1 MEQFRVL
8 LVDAA
13 PGPLLGRELERL
25 LGHGLAVTLN
35 LRRVADRA
43 AVLAEWGDRVEF
55 TDFDPFDEAAL
66 LAGTVRDGLGH
77 HAVKSRAGV
86 PLRAAFLAG
95 AARPGLAHP
104 LRVIGR
110 AGAGTDH
117 VDLAA
122 AARHGVTVTH
132 TPGSNADA
140 VAEFALAQ
148 LLTLTRDI
156 RSYDA
161 AAHRGEWRAPVTP
174 PPELSELT
182 LGIVGAGRIGLAL
195 AGRAGAL
202 GMDVQALARHRDAA
216 RAPRPGLAS
225 VSAPGP
231 APAFRSAARPAPAP
245 APASMSDPR
254 PAPALAS
261 TSTPRPASVPASAS
275 APCPA
280 PASVPAPARASVS
293 APGPAPALTSAARPA
308 PAPAS
313 MSAPRPA
320 PALAST
326 QAPRPV
332 LTLPELLATSDVVSL
347 HLPLTPE
354 TRGLIGRAEL
364 ALMRPGAIL
373 LNTARGGI
381 VDEQALADALRDPAH
396 PLAAAAVDTFEHEH
410 AAFAS
415 PLHGLPNALLTPHI
429 AGMTRGAMATAAL
442 RCADHMAALLAGRP
456 DGIPVATA

>member
-1 MEQFRVL
+1 M
-8 LVDAA
+8 
-13 PGPLLGRELERL
+13 
-25 LGHGLAVTLN
+25 
-35 LRRVADRA
+35 
-43 AVLAEWGDRVEF
+43 
-55 TDFDPFDEAAL
+55 
-66 LAGTVRDGLGH
+66 
-77 HAVKSRAGV
+77 
-86 PLRAAFLAG
+86 
-95 AARPGLAHP
+95 
-104 LRVIGR
+104 IGR

-117 VDLAA
+117 VDLTA

-216 RAPRPGLAS
+216 RASRPARASTSMPRPAPVPSSASAPCPALAPARAA

-231 APAFRSAARPAPAP
+231 APAFTSAARPAPAPAP

-254 PAPALAS
+254 PAPGLAS
-261 TSTPRPASVPASAS
+261 TSTPRPASVPSSASAS
-275 APCPA
+275 CPA
-280 PASVPAPARASVS
+280 PAPARASML
-293 APGPAPALTSAARPA
+293 APRPA
-308 PAPAS
+308 PAP

-354 TRGLIGRAEL
+354 T
-364 ALMRPGAIL
+364 
-373 LNTARGGI
+373 GG
-381 VDEQALADALRDPAH
+381 
-396 PLAAAAVDTFEHEH
+396 
-410 AAFAS
+410 
-415 PLHGLPNALLTPHI
+415 
-429 AGMTRGAMATAAL
+429 
-442 RCADHMAALLAGRP
+442 
-456 DGIPVATA
+456 

>member
-1 MEQFRVL
+1 MEQFRAL

-35 LRRVADRA
+35 LRRVTDRA
-43 AVLAEWGDRVEF
+43 AVRAEWGDRVEF

-66 LAGTVRDGLGH
+66 LAGAVRDGLGH

-95 AARPGLAHP
+95 AAGPGPAHR

-122 AARHGVTVTH
+122 AARHGVAVTH

-148 LLTLTRDI
+148 LLTLTRDM

-161 AAHRGEWRAPVTP
+161 AAHRGEWRAPVAP

-182 LGIVGAGRIGLAL
+182 LGIVGAGRIGMAL
-195 AGRAGAL
+195 AGRARAL
-202 GMDVQALARHRDAA
+202 GMDVQALARRRDTA
-216 RAPRPGLAS
+216 RAPRP
-225 VSAPGP
+225 
-231 APAFRSAARPAPAP
+231 AR
-245 APASMSDPR
+245 ASM
-254 PAPALAS
+254 
-261 TSTPRPASVPASAS
+261 STPRPVPVPASAS
-275 APCPA
+275 APRPA
-280 PASVPAPARASVS
+280 PVPARAS
-293 APGPAPALTSAARPA
+293 A
-308 PAPAS
+308 
-313 MSAPRPA
+313 SAPRPA
-320 PALAST
+320 PVLAS
-326 QAPRPV
+326 ASVPRPV
-332 LTLPELLATSDVVSL
+332 PTLLELLATSDVVSL

>member
-1 MEQFRVL
+1 MCPTSSGTRRRRGPGGDEQGDVGSTGRVQVL
-8 LVDAA
+8 RVRQGERLGGTVPCAA
-13 PGPLLGRELERL
+13 GGRGPGPLLGRELERL

-43 AVLAEWGDRVEF
+43 AVRAEWGDRVEF

-95 AARPGLAHP
+95 ATCPGLAHP

-117 VDLAA
+117 VDLTA

-182 LGIVGAGRIGLAL
+182 LGIV
-195 AGRAGAL
+195 
-202 GMDVQALARHRDAA
+202 
-216 RAPRPGLAS
+216 
-225 VSAPGP
+225 
-231 APAFRSAARPAPAP
+231 
-245 APASMSDPR
+245 
-254 PAPALAS
+254 
-261 TSTPRPASVPASAS
+261 
-275 APCPA
+275 
-280 PASVPAPARASVS
+280 
-293 APGPAPALTSAARPA
+293 
-308 PAPAS
+308 
-313 MSAPRPA
+313 
-320 PALAST
+320 
-326 QAPRPV
+326 
-332 LTLPELLATSDVVSL
+332 
-347 HLPLTPE
+347 
-354 TRGLIGRAEL
+354 
-364 ALMRPGAIL
+364 
-373 LNTARGGI
+373 
-381 VDEQALADALRDPAH
+381 
-396 PLAAAAVDTFEHEH
+396 
-410 AAFAS
+410 
-415 PLHGLPNALLTPHI
+415 
-429 AGMTRGAMATAAL
+429 
-442 RCADHMAALLAGRP
+442 
-456 DGIPVATA
+456 

>member
-1 MEQFRVL
+1 MERSRVL

-13 PGPLLGRELERL
+13 PGALLGRELERL

-35 LRRVADRA
+35 LRRVADHAGARA
-43 AVLAEWGDRVEF
+43 GWGGRVDF

-66 LAGTVRDGLGH
+66 LAETVRDGLGH

-95 AARPGLAHP
+95 ATRPGLAHP

-117 VDLAA
+117 VELAA

-132 TPGSNADA
+132 TPGSNAAA

-148 LLTLTRDI
+148 LLALTRGL
-156 RSYDA
+156 RSYDE
-161 AAHRGEWRAPVTP
+161 AAHRGEWRAATAP
-174 PPELSELT
+174 PKELSELT
-182 LGIVGAGRIGLAL
+182 LGIVGPGRTGLAL
-195 AGRAGAL
+195 AGRASAL
-202 GMDVQALARHRDAA
+202 GMEVQAFSRRPASTSAPSAPDLAPASAPASA
-216 RAPRPGLAS
+216 RYLAPASTPQPTPTPTPTSAPGLAPRPN
-225 VSAPGP
+225 
-231 APAFRSAARPAPAP
+231 RS
-245 APASMSDPR
+245 
-254 PAPALAS
+254 
-261 TSTPRPASVPASAS
+261 
-275 APCPA
+275 
-280 PASVPAPARASVS
+280 
-293 APGPAPALTSAARPA
+293 
-308 PAPAS
+308 
-313 MSAPRPA
+313 
-320 PALAST
+320 
-326 QAPRPV
+326 
-332 LTLPELLATSDVVSL
+332 LPDLLATSDVVSL

-396 PLAAAAVDTFEHEH
+396 PLEAAAVDTFEHEH

-415 PLHGLPNALLTPHI
+415 PLFGLPNALLTPHV
-429 AGMTRGAMATAAL
+429 AGMTRTAMVTAAL
-442 RCADHMAALLAGRP
+442 RCADHIAALLAGRTE
-456 DGIPVATA
+456 GIPVVTA

>member
-1 MEQFRVL
+1 MERSRVL

-13 PGPLLGRELERL
+13 PGALLGRELERL

-35 LRRVADRA
+35 LRRVADGAGARA
-43 AVLAEWGDRVEF
+43 DWGGRVDF

-66 LAGTVRDGLGH
+66 LAETVRDGLGH

-95 AARPGLAHP
+95 ATRPGLAHP

-117 VDLAA
+117 VELAA

-148 LLTLTRDI
+148 LLALTRGL
-156 RSYDA
+156 RSYDE
-161 AAHRGEWRAPVTP
+161 AAHRGEWRAATAP
-174 PPELSELT
+174 PEELSELT
-182 LGIVGAGRIGLAL
+182 LGIVGPGRIGLAL
-195 AGRAGAL
+195 AGRASAL
-202 GMDVQALARHRDAA
+202 GMEVQAFSRRPATTSGPSAPDLAPASTPQPTPTP
-216 RAPRPGLAS
+216 APA
-225 VSAPGP
+225 SAPGP
-231 APAFRSAARPAPAP
+231 APRPNRS
-245 APASMSDPR
+245 
-254 PAPALAS
+254 
-261 TSTPRPASVPASAS
+261 
-275 APCPA
+275 
-280 PASVPAPARASVS
+280 
-293 APGPAPALTSAARPA
+293 
-308 PAPAS
+308 
-313 MSAPRPA
+313 
-320 PALAST
+320 
-326 QAPRPV
+326 
-332 LTLPELLATSDVVSL
+332 LPDLLATSDVVSL

-415 PLHGLPNALLTPHI
+415 PLFGLPNALLTPHV
-429 AGMTRGAMATAAL
+429 AGMTRTAMATAAL
-442 RCADHMAALLAGRP
+442 RCADHIAALLAGRP
-456 DGIPVATA
+456 EGIPVVTA

>member
-1 MEQFRVL
+1 MERSRVL

-13 PGPLLGRELERL
+13 PGALLGRELERL

-35 LRRVADRA
+35 LRRVADGAGARA
-43 AVLAEWGDRVEF
+43 DWGGRVDF

-66 LAGTVRDGLGH
+66 LAETVRDGLGH

-95 AARPGLAHP
+95 ATRPGLAHP

-117 VDLAA
+117 VELAA

-148 LLTLTRDI
+148 LLALTRGL
-156 RSYDA
+156 RSYDE
-161 AAHRGEWRAPVTP
+161 AAHRGEWRAATAP
-174 PPELSELT
+174 PEELSELT
-182 LGIVGAGRIGLAL
+182 LGIVGPGRIGLAL
-195 AGRAGAL
+195 AGRASAL
-202 GMDVQALARHRDAA
+202 GMEVQAFSRRPAVTSAPAA
-216 RAPRPGLAS
+216 RDLAPASTPQPTPIPASGPAPRPN
-225 VSAPGP
+225 
-231 APAFRSAARPAPAP
+231 RS
-245 APASMSDPR
+245 
-254 PAPALAS
+254 
-261 TSTPRPASVPASAS
+261 
-275 APCPA
+275 
-280 PASVPAPARASVS
+280 
-293 APGPAPALTSAARPA
+293 
-308 PAPAS
+308 
-313 MSAPRPA
+313 
-320 PALAST
+320 
-326 QAPRPV
+326 
-332 LTLPELLATSDVVSL
+332 LPDLLATSDVVSL

-415 PLHGLPNALLTPHI
+415 PLFGLPNALLTPHV
-429 AGMTRGAMATAAL
+429 AGMTRTAMATAAL
-442 RCADHMAALLAGRP
+442 RCADHIAALLAGRP
-456 DGIPVATA
+456 EGIPVVTA

>member
-1 MEQFRVL
+1 MERSRVL

-13 PGPLLGRELERL
+13 PGALLGRELERL

-35 LRRVADRA
+35 LRRVADGAGTRA
-43 AVLAEWGDRVEF
+43 DWGGRVDF

-66 LAGTVRDGLGH
+66 LAETVRDGLGH

-95 AARPGLAHP
+95 ATRPGLAHP

-117 VDLAA
+117 VELAA

-148 LLTLTRDI
+148 LLALTRGL
-156 RSYDA
+156 RSYDE
-161 AAHRGEWRAPVTP
+161 AAHRGEWRAATAP
-174 PPELSELT
+174 PEELSELT
-182 LGIVGAGRIGLAL
+182 LGIVGPGRIGRAL
-195 AGRAGAL
+195 AGRASAL
-202 GMDVQALARHRDAA
+202 GMEVQAFSRRPATTSGPSAPDLAPASTPQPTPTP
-216 RAPRPGLAS
+216 APA
-225 VSAPGP
+225 SAPGP
-231 APAFRSAARPAPAP
+231 APRPNRS
-245 APASMSDPR
+245 
-254 PAPALAS
+254 
-261 TSTPRPASVPASAS
+261 
-275 APCPA
+275 
-280 PASVPAPARASVS
+280 
-293 APGPAPALTSAARPA
+293 
-308 PAPAS
+308 
-313 MSAPRPA
+313 
-320 PALAST
+320 
-326 QAPRPV
+326 
-332 LTLPELLATSDVVSL
+332 LPDLLATSDVVSL

-364 ALMRPGAIL
+364 ALMRPDAIL

-415 PLHGLPNALLTPHI
+415 PLFGLPNALLTPHV
-429 AGMTRGAMATAAL
+429 AGMTRTAMATAAL
-442 RCADHMAALLAGRP
+442 RCADHIAALLAGRP
-456 DGIPVATA
+456 EGIPVVTA

>member
-1 MEQFRVL
+1 MERSRVL

-13 PGPLLGRELERL
+13 PGALLGRELERL

-35 LRRVADRA
+35 LRRVADGAGARA
-43 AVLAEWGDRVEF
+43 GWGGRVDF

-66 LAGTVRDGLGH
+66 LAETVRDGLGH

-95 AARPGLAHP
+95 ATRPGLAHP

-117 VDLAA
+117 VELAA

-148 LLTLTRDI
+148 LLALTRGL
-156 RSYDA
+156 RSYDE
-161 AAHRGEWRAPVTP
+161 AAHRGEWRAATAP
-174 PPELSELT
+174 PEELSELT
-182 LGIVGAGRIGLAL
+182 LGIVGPGRIGRAL
-195 AGRAGAL
+195 AGRASAL
-202 GMDVQALARHRDAA
+202 GMEVQAFSRRPAVASAPAA
-216 RAPRPGLAS
+216 RDLAPASTPQPTPTPASGPAPRPN
-225 VSAPGP
+225 
-231 APAFRSAARPAPAP
+231 RS
-245 APASMSDPR
+245 
-254 PAPALAS
+254 
-261 TSTPRPASVPASAS
+261 
-275 APCPA
+275 
-280 PASVPAPARASVS
+280 
-293 APGPAPALTSAARPA
+293 
-308 PAPAS
+308 
-313 MSAPRPA
+313 
-320 PALAST
+320 
-326 QAPRPV
+326 
-332 LTLPELLATSDVVSL
+332 LPDLLATSDVVSL

-415 PLHGLPNALLTPHI
+415 PLFGLPNALLTPHV
-429 AGMTRGAMATAAL
+429 AGMTRTAMATAAL
-442 RCADHMAALLAGRP
+442 RCADHIAALLAGRP
-456 DGIPVATA
+456 EGIPVVTA

>member
-1 MEQFRVL
+1 MERSRVL

-13 PGPLLGRELERL
+13 PGALLGRELERL

-35 LRRVADRA
+35 LRRVADGAGARA
-43 AVLAEWGDRVEF
+43 DWGGRVDF

-66 LAGTVRDGLGH
+66 LAETVRDGLGH

-95 AARPGLAHP
+95 ATRPGLAHP

-117 VDLAA
+117 VELAA

-148 LLTLTRDI
+148 LLALTRGL
-156 RSYDA
+156 RSYDE
-161 AAHRGEWRAPVTP
+161 AAHRGEWRAATAP
-174 PPELSELT
+174 PEELSELT
-182 LGIVGAGRIGLAL
+182 LGIVGPGRIGRAL
-195 AGRAGAL
+195 AGRASAL
-202 GMDVQALARHRDAA
+202 GMEVQAFSRRPATTSGLSAPHLA
-216 RAPRPGLAS
+216 PAS
-225 VSAPGP
+225 TPQPTPTPASASAPGP
-231 APAFRSAARPAPAP
+231 APRPNRS
-245 APASMSDPR
+245 
-254 PAPALAS
+254 
-261 TSTPRPASVPASAS
+261 
-275 APCPA
+275 
-280 PASVPAPARASVS
+280 
-293 APGPAPALTSAARPA
+293 
-308 PAPAS
+308 
-313 MSAPRPA
+313 
-320 PALAST
+320 
-326 QAPRPV
+326 
-332 LTLPELLATSDVVSL
+332 LPDLLATSDVVSL

-415 PLHGLPNALLTPHI
+415 PLFGLPNALLTPHV
-429 AGMTRGAMATAAL
+429 AGMTRTAMATAAL
-442 RCADHMAALLAGRP
+442 RCADHIAALLAGRP
-456 DGIPVATA
+456 EGIPVVTA

>member
-1 MEQFRVL
+1 MERFRVL

-13 PGPLLGRELERL
+13 PGGLLGRELERL

-35 LRRVADRA
+35 LRRVADPAGARA
-43 AVLAEWGDRVEF
+43 DWDGRVDF

-95 AARPGLAHP
+95 ATRPGLAHP

-122 AARHGVTVTH
+122 AARHGVAVTH
-132 TPGSNADA
+132 TPGSNAAA

-148 LLTLTRDI
+148 LLTLTRSL
-156 RSYDA
+156 RSYDE
-161 AAHRGEWRAPVTP
+161 AAHRGEWRAPVAP
-174 PPELSELT
+174 PAELSELT
-182 LGIVGAGRIGLAL
+182 LGIVGPGRIGLAL

-202 GMDVQALARHRDAA
+202 GMDVQVYGRR
-216 RAPRPGLAS
+216 RG
-225 VSAPGP
+225 
-231 APAFRSAARPAPAP
+231 
-245 APASMSDPR
+245 
-254 PAPALAS
+254 
-261 TSTPRPASVPASAS
+261 TAS
-275 APCPA
+275 APQVSPPPA
-280 PASVPAPARASVS
+280 PPARPHL
-293 APGPAPALTSAARPA
+293 PG
-308 PAPAS
+308 
-313 MSAPRPA
+313 
-320 PALAST
+320 
-326 QAPRPV
+326 
-332 LTLPELLATSDVVSL
+332 LLATSDVVSL

-415 PLHGLPNALLTPHI
+415 PLFGLPNALLTPHV
-429 AGMTRGAMATAAL
+429 AGMTRAAMATAAL
-442 RCADHMAALLAGRP
+442 WCADHIAALLAGRP
-456 DGIPVATA
+456 EGVPVVTA

>member
-1 MEQFRVL
+1 MERSRVL

-13 PGPLLGRELERL
+13 PGALLGRELERL

-35 LRRVADRA
+35 LRRVADGAGARA
-43 AVLAEWGDRVEF
+43 GWGGRVDF

-66 LAGTVRDGLGH
+66 LAETVRDGLGH

-95 AARPGLAHP
+95 ATRPGLAHP

-117 VDLAA
+117 VELAA
-122 AARHGVTVTH
+122 AARHGVAVTH
-132 TPGSNADA
+132 TPGSNAAA

-148 LLTLTRDI
+148 LLALTRGL
-156 RSYDA
+156 RSYDE
-161 AAHRGEWRAPVTP
+161 AAHRGEWRAATAP
-174 PPELSELT
+174 PKELSELT
-182 LGIVGAGRIGLAL
+182 LGIVGPGRTGLAL
-195 AGRAGAL
+195 AGRASAL
-202 GMDVQALARHRDAA
+202 GMEVQAFSR
-216 RAPRPGLAS
+216 RPATT
-225 VSAPGP
+225 SAPS
-231 APAFRSAARPAPAP
+231 APDLAP
-245 APASMSDPR
+245 APAS
-254 PAPALAS
+254 APHL
-261 TSTPRPASVPASAS
+261 TPASAS
-275 APCPA
+275 ALHPTPA
-280 PASVPAPARASVS
+280 PGS
-293 APGPAPALTSAARPA
+293 APL
-308 PAPAS
+308 
-313 MSAPRPA
+313 APRPNR
-320 PALAST
+320 S
-326 QAPRPV
+326 
-332 LTLPELLATSDVVSL
+332 LPDLLATSDVVSL

-415 PLHGLPNALLTPHI
+415 PLFGLPNALLTPHV
-429 AGMTRGAMATAAL
+429 AGMTRTAMATAAL
-442 RCADHMAALLAGRP
+442 RCADHIAALLAGRP
-456 DGIPVATA
+456 EGIPVVTA

>member
-35 LRRVADRA
+35 LRRVTDRA
-43 AVLAEWGDRVEF
+43 AVRAEWGDRVEF

-66 LAGTVRDGLGH
+66 LAGAVRDGLGH

-95 AARPGLAHP
+95 AAGPGPAHR

-122 AARHGVTVTH
+122 AARHGVAVTH

-161 AAHRGEWRAPVTP
+161 AAHRGEWRAPVAP

-195 AGRAGAL
+195 AGRARAL
-202 GMDVQALARHRDAA
+202 GMDVQALARRRDTA
-216 RAPRPGLAS
+216 RAPRPVSAS
-225 VSAPGP
+225 VPAPDP
-231 APAFRSAARPAPAP
+231 APAFTSAARPAPAR
-245 APASMSDPR
+245 ASASASC

-261 TSTPRPASVPASAS
+261 ASASCPAPALASASASCPAPALASASASCPAPALASAS
-275 APCPA
+275 APC
-280 PASVPAPARASVS
+280 
-293 APGPAPALTSAARPA
+293 PA